1 MWNSVLQRSGL
12 RCDSVTGMLLSLH
25 RGHLPPQEVTNICA
39 VGSGTWFRGLGMA
52 CASMFKLQRE
62 ESSRLGFGMEGR
74 SQRVGSFI
82 AWGEGL
88 RCNVAIT
95 GF

>member
-1 MWNSVLQRSGL
+1 MWNSVLQGSGL
-12 RCDSVTGMLLSLH
+12 RCDSVTGMLFSLH
-25 RGHLPPQEVTNICA
+25 RGHLPPQEVTSLCA

-62 ESSRLGFGMEGR
+62 ESSRWGLDGGQIAEGR
-74 SQRVGSFI
+74 QFHSLG
-82 AWGEGL
+82 GGL
-88 RCNVAIT
+88 RCDVAIT